1 MKAED
6 VAFFLPRM
14 HCSVKKDIVKNEC
27 KETAEDQ
34 KKMEKENSFLV

>member
-6 VAFFLPRM
+6 VAFFSARM
-14 HCSVKKDIVKNEC
+14 HCSVKKDIVKDEC

-34 KKMEKENSFLV
+34 KKMEKESFFLV